1 MSDAYRSPL
10 APDANEGLVALVT
23 GGGTGLGRAIARE
36 YARTGARVVIAGRRA
51 EPLEEVASELM
62 TAGAQVLSVSGTDV
76 REPDNVASLVE
87 TVLDRFGTIDVLVNN
102 AGVTVNTP
110 LFEIDEQGFD
120 DVLAVNLRGVFFG
133 CQLVGPIMREQG
145 WGRIVNLT
153 SLAGQQGGLVAGA
166 HYAASKAGIIVL
178 TKIFARELAGDGV
191 TVNGFTANPPPPAA
205 IDGPIMQALPQARV
219 AQFAEAIP
227 VGRVGRPEEV
237 AALVAFLCGEDAGYI
252 TGATMDINGGL
263 AMR

>member
-1 MSDAYRSPL
+1 MATVLITGSSTGIGL
-10 APDANEGLVALVT
+10 ATALAF
-23 GGGTGLGRAIARE
+23 GRAGHTVAAAMRNPTRAPELTKIAAREQLPITVFTMDVDSDSSVGESIARI
-36 YARTGARVVIAGRRA
+36 G
-51 EPLEEVASELM
+51 
-62 TAGAQVLSVSGTDV
+62 
-76 REPDNVASLVE
+76 E
-87 TVLDRFGTIDVLVNN
+87 TMGTIDVLVNN

-191 TVNGFTANPPPPAA
+191 TVNAVAPAA

>member
-1 MSDAYRSPL
+1 MRRMASRR
-10 APDANEGLVALVT
+10 VAIVT
-23 GGGTGLGRAIARE
+23 GAGQGLGEAIARRLAADGMHVVVTDVAGE
-36 YARTGARVVIAGRRA
+36 RAEAAAASLADASAEKLDVRDHAALRATVERVRRA
-51 EPLEEVASELM
+51 H
-62 TAGAQVLSVSGTDV
+62 
-76 REPDNVASLVE
+76 
-87 TVLDRFGTIDVLVNN
+87 GTIDVLVNN

-191 TVNGFTANPPPPAA
+191 TVNAVAPAA

>member
-1 MSDAYRSPL
+1 MRRMASRR
-10 APDANEGLVALVT
+10 VAIVT
-23 GGGTGLGRAIARE
+23 GAGQGLGEAIARRLAADGMHVVVTDVAGE
-36 YARTGARVVIAGRRA
+36 RAEAAAASLADASAETLDVRDHAALRATVERVRRA
-51 EPLEEVASELM
+51 H
-62 TAGAQVLSVSGTDV
+62 
-76 REPDNVASLVE
+76 
-87 TVLDRFGTIDVLVNN
+87 GTIDVLVNN

-191 TVNGFTANPPPPAA
+191 TVNAVAPAA